1 MKKKLFTL
9 LICAFACVGAKA
21 DVSVTTEG
29 DYTVVTVTGDAG
41 QLGSND
47 LSSQLSGVTHL
58 KLVGKFN
65 NDPDFMKLKGWCN
78 PTHLDLTGAIIDQGT
93 VEYTYYYLDTTN
105 GQKNVRYKLSKD
117 ETGWFYT
124 LDNVRKD
131 VADADVRI
139 YTANTTNGGQ
149 TIPGEWKGTLKYIS
163 LPTSSDYQIV
173 PYAFC
178 ADFDNLEEI
187 VIPNNIKVL
196 GNQSFKSNNS
206 KLHSVTLPNGLVAIC
221 EEAFYGTKIETI
233 SIPGTVEIIC
243 KDAFTNCGSATKLIL
258 ESSGD
263 PTTDASHHMIVK
275 YYAFYNLAALKDIY
289 VNTTALVD
297 CENNAFDARITWGQG
312 NASASTFCTLHFKAD
327 VADHY
332 ANLAHPLTTDVA
344 MDPGKFHKWLL
355 QHVSFAS
362 NPTSNGWFEFIN
374 NGTIEEKED
383 EIKGTKFLCTY
394 SDYNYDRIVPAG
406 VKAYIVTG
414 LSQNTAGDYSLN
426 LVQLLVIPK
435 RTGVILYGVPNSKNE
450 DGDPVLSMSL
460 CEIANGLPLR
470 RDYWYALDASHA
482 DLIKNYLWPSC
493 VTLDPNGYTEENY
506 VYYNLDS
513 QGQIVQDEQG
523 DYSIEVKTR
532 KVLKEATKGIA
543 VKPYD
548 EQNKF
553 VTPEGV
559 MDGYD
564 ATKLNGFYRNFY
576 MSRYGTTNSGKAY
589 KKENGGTIES
599 NFVGFFRAKKST
611 IAPGKAFLRLSTEE
625 YSNAQG
631 GEVIING
638 DVAKFPNYDM
648 LNYQVEYSKTQENKI
663 LLPSESGYWLI
674 DENANPNMKWEND
687 DNWGDRTKVTDKTSG
702 AKFVAVTFTGEPE
715 ILENGDGTAT
725 MIVPSS
731 MIQSDNSDDYYN
743 LHGVK
748 VANPGKGVYIKNG
761 KKVVL
766 N

>member
-243 KDAFTNCGSATKLIL
+243 KDAITN
-258 ESSGD
+258 
-263 PTTDASHHMIVK
+263 
-275 YYAFYNLAALKDIY
+275 
-289 VNTTALVD
+289 
-297 CENNAFDARITWGQG
+297 
-312 NASASTFCTLHFKAD
+312 
-327 VADHY
+327 
-332 ANLAHPLTTDVA
+332 
-344 MDPGKFHKWLL
+344 
-355 QHVSFAS
+355 
-362 NPTSNGWFEFIN
+362 
-374 NGTIEEKED
+374 
-383 EIKGTKFLCTY
+383 
-394 SDYNYDRIVPAG
+394 
-406 VKAYIVTG
+406 
-414 LSQNTAGDYSLN
+414 
-426 LVQLLVIPK
+426 
-435 RTGVILYGVPNSKNE
+435 
-450 DGDPVLSMSL
+450 
-460 CEIANGLPLR
+460 
-470 RDYWYALDASHA
+470 
-482 DLIKNYLWPSC
+482 
-493 VTLDPNGYTEENY
+493 
-506 VYYNLDS
+506 
-513 QGQIVQDEQG
+513 
-523 DYSIEVKTR
+523 
-532 KVLKEATKGIA
+532 
-543 VKPYD
+543 
-548 EQNKF
+548 
-553 VTPEGV
+553 
-559 MDGYD
+559 
-564 ATKLNGFYRNFY
+564 
-576 MSRYGTTNSGKAY
+576 
-589 KKENGGTIES
+589 
-599 NFVGFFRAKKST
+599 
-611 IAPGKAFLRLSTEE
+611 
-625 YSNAQG
+625 
-631 GEVIING
+631 
-638 DVAKFPNYDM
+638 
-648 LNYQVEYSKTQENKI
+648 
-663 LLPSESGYWLI
+663 
-674 DENANPNMKWEND
+674 
-687 DNWGDRTKVTDKTSG
+687 
-702 AKFVAVTFTGEPE
+702 
-715 ILENGDGTAT
+715 
-725 MIVPSS
+725 
-731 MIQSDNSDDYYN
+731 
-743 LHGVK
+743 
-748 VANPGKGVYIKNG
+748 
-761 KKVVL
+761 
-766 N
+766 